1 MESEG
6 LGPPARPSDFGHFF
20 RLQREGLHKVGG
32 SGLFANTKTPPAG
45 WVPGREVPGV
55 ERSAAAARIS

>member
-1 MESEG
+1 MKSEG
-6 LGPPARPSDFGHFF
+6 LGWAQH
-20 RLQREGLHKVGG
+20 
-32 SGLFANTKTPPAG
+32 KTPPAG